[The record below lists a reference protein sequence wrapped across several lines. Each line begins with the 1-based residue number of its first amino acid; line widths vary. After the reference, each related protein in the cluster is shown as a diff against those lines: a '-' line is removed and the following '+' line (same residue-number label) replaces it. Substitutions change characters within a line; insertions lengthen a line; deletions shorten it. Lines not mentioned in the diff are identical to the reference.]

1 MEQNV
6 TDKEK
11 ILLSEEAS
19 IREDIINLFE
29 GRKVDIRSYRSFL
42 DKWRPLSER
51 LDKVISELLEL
62 ESRRCS
68 NNNSRG

>member
-1 MEQNV
+1 MEQKV
-6 TDKEK
+6 ADKEK

-62 ESRRCS
+62 ESRRFS
-68 NNNSRG
+68 GNN

>member
-1 MEQNV
+1 MEQKV

-29 GRKVDIRSYRSFL
+29 GRKADIRSYRSFL

-62 ESRRCS
+62 ESRRFS
-68 NNNSRG
+68 GGNSRG